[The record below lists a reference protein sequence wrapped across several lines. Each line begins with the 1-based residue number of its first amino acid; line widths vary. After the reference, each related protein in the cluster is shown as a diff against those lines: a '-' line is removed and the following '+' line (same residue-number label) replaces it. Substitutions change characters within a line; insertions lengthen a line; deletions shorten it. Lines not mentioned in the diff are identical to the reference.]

1 MKSGIYKIKASQ
13 WLEILEENVKGKSWF
28 KICNEHELNTGQ
40 VNKWRNAT
48 NSKGV
53 FAFVKEAQDL
63 TEIEFN
69 KIVSRLKN
77 ERIKKFKRE
86 NS

>member
-28 KICNEHELNTGQ
+28 KICNERELNTGQ

-69 KIVSRLKN
+69 KIASRLKN